1 MDTTLRDYFDRIE
14 AAFCRQRGAPLLLSP
29 LDFEKTV
36 EWYVAEIPAD
46 VVEAGIAAYFDRLA
60 ARKVPMRR
68 AICLSFAEDDVLKAR
83 EERRAAAIGR
93 GAGLAEE
100 KPAAERISDYL
111 RQRSSALRAFA
122 ADPDRSGAMPL
133 LARFTEKAAGELEA
147 LLDRPGDSQ
156 ARLESVL
163 APLDG
168 ELTRIALLE
177 SPPELVDG
185 WNRESLERLGD
196 LARNMDKRALDQTVE
211 RLSRQRAL
219 AHWALPRLSILY
231 MED

>member
-14 AAFCRQRGAPLLLSP
+14 AAFCQQRGAPLLLSP

-36 EWYVAEIPAD
+36 EWYTASIPVD
-46 VVEAGIAAYFDRLA
+46 VVEAGIAAYFERLA
-60 ARKVPMRR
+60 ARKVPLRR

-83 EERRAAAIGR
+83 EERRTAAIGR
-93 GAGLAEE
+93 GAGLEEE
-100 KPAAERISDYL
+100 KPSSERVADYL
-111 RQRSSALRAFA
+111 HDRAAALRAFA
-122 ADPDRSGAMPL
+122 SDPDRSGTMPL
-133 LARFTEKAAGELEA
+133 LARFADKAAGELEA
-147 LLDRPGDSQ
+147 LMDRAGDSQ

-177 SPPELVDG
+177 SPPDLVDG
-185 WNRESLERLGD
+185 WNHESLARLGD
-196 LARNMDKRALDQTVE
+196 LARNMDKRTLDQTVE